1 MPVSPLYKPL
11 PAYSTLPRQSDPVAP
26 ARFPRHRLRH
36 RHQAAAAEVG
46 LDTLSPEE
54 WEAAFARF
62 EPLPDNLPTPLALR
76 YHGHQF
82 MSYNPALGDG
92 RGFLFAQLEDQRGR
106 LMDLGTK
113 GSGRTPY
120 ARGGDGRLTLKGGV
134 REVLAAELLEA
145 RGVPTCRILSL
156 FETGEH
162 LIRGDEPSPTRS
174 SVMVRLSH
182 GHVRI
187 GMFQR
192 LEFED
197 DAPGMEALLAYCAQH
212 LTPEVAGASDLPAAF
227 LAAVATRLANLTAAW
242 MAAGFV
248 HGVLNTDNLNI
259 TGESFDYGPWRFLPR
274 FDPAFTAAYFDH
286 SGLYCFARQPSAV
299 LWSLGQLHD
308 ALALVGDRRTLT
320 AALAGWEAL
329 YNDAFEAA
337 FLRRLGLVG
346 PHEQANALIRAWVSW
361 AEAAPVSFEHFFFDW
376 QGGLASQDRARAGLR
391 GAVYERPD
399 FAPVREGLRAFL
411 PRDPDALSAHRYS
424 AEEPCDCLI
433 DEVEALW
440 AHIAERD
447 DWGPLSEKVNRI
459 RLSH

>member
-1 MPVSPLYKPL
+1 MPVSPLYKPC
-11 PAYSTLPRQSDPVAP
+11 PVYSSLPRLSDPVIP

-36 RHQAAAAEVG
+36 RHQSAAAEVG
-46 LDTLSPEE
+46 LDTLSNEE

-62 EPLPDNLPTPLALR
+62 EPLPENHPGAIAMR

-82 MSYNPALGDG
+82 MTYNPALGDG
-92 RGFLFAQLEDQRGR
+92 RGFLYAQLKDQRGR

-113 GSGRTPY
+113 GSGRTMY

-134 REVLAAELLEA
+134 REILAAELLEA

-182 GHVRI
+182 SHVRI

-197 DAPGMEALLAYCAQH
+197 DAPAMEALLAYCAEH
-212 LTPEVAGASDLPAAF
+212 LAPELMGAADLPAAF
-227 LAAVATRLANLTAAW
+227 LEHVGVRLANLSAAW

-248 HGVLNTDNLNI
+248 HGVLNTDNLNV

-274 FDPAFTAAYFDH
+274 FDPSFTAAYFDH
-286 SGLYCFARQPSAV
+286 SGLYCYARQPSAV
-299 LWSLGQLHD
+299 RWSLGELHD
-308 ALALVGDRRTLT
+308 ALSLIGDKATLS
-320 AALAGWEAL
+320 AALHGWEAL
-329 YNDAFEAA
+329 YNDAFESA

-346 PHEQANALIRAWVSW
+346 PHDKANALIRAWVSW
-361 AEAAPVSFEHFFFDW
+361 AEASPSSFESFFFDW
-376 QGGLASQDRARAGLR
+376 QGGLLSEDRARDGKR
-391 GAVYERPD
+391 GATYDRRD
-399 FAPVREGLRAFL
+399 FSPVREGLLAFT
-411 PRDPDALSAHRYS
+411 PRDEGALSRPYWS
-424 AEEPCDCLI
+424 EEDPCDLHI

-440 AHIAERD
+440 AHISERD
-447 DWGPLSEKVNRI
+447 DWGPISEKVNRI
-459 RLSH
+459 RMLY